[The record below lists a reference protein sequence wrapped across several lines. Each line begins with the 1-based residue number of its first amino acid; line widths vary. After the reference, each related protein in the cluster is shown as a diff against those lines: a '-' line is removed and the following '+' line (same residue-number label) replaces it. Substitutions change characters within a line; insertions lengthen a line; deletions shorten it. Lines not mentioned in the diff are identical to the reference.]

1 MELTIPNELSKAIIN
16 NKLIL
21 FLGAGISINESLPS
35 WKKIVENLLDN
46 QDCDIEKASSFKAA
60 LSDDVM
66 SPLEILEKIK
76 KHRKYVLESFEKNLN
91 IENSESEIFKML
103 GNISKRFIT
112 TNFDKL
118 IEQNTNIKLVITQ
131 DSSYNLSKVDTNDN
145 YIIKIHGDLDRLDS
159 CIIFEDQYKDLYEND
174 KLATFQL
181 KKLISQYNFLFIG
194 FSFNDPYVN
203 ELFQLISNLMD
214 GFGPKHFMVTTND
227 NKINNIHNIKLDNY
241 SQLKDL
247 IKVLE
252 KVKFDNEKL
261 KKQTVNSQINDITDE
276 DILVEENGSDIAP
289 RVYNWVGRTKELGLL
304 KSDAFKVFFITGIGG
319 EGKSALAS
327 HYLEQES
334 NYHLTDWRDFKEEEH
349 KFHYKIYSMIQK
361 VCPSINQNKLVG
373 LSDEQLI
380 TLFFK
385 KLGKQKAVFVLD
397 NIDSYID
404 LENFE
409 PVRSIKK
416 LFDSAIF
423 YEHNSKFIFTCR
435 PFIRYAGL
443 DFHQLKL
450 TGLNE
455 DDTVEYF
462 INEKPSI
469 SKEKIIKYA
478 KKSFELTKGHALW
491 LSLIIAHARRGED
504 TLNEFLHK
512 IENGD
517 AISENDSAI
526 MSKRMLNN
534 IWSSLIERDKLVLRT
549 MAESIVSETA
559 EEYSKMVATELNY
572 NKFQKA
578 LKNLQSLNLIIE
590 KRGTDFIELHP
601 LVKEFIRTYY
611 PSTERNKFITMIIQY
626 YDQYVVVLKKRMSYK
641 LSYEDFLNFT
651 NKAELYINASKHQEA
666 LNTLI
671 EVMESMV
678 GAGYNE
684 EFLRVVKLFFNSI
697 TWTKKKVDEFSNF
710 SMLLTRAITNFIDY
724 GDETYAKELIK
735 KYESIIENKSE
746 EYIKLCSVKTY
757 AYWLLKEYDRAIEIS
772 EEALYMMERGELAD
786 NFNVKHHYALAL
798 RDTKIAENI
807 EKAMKYF
814 LLTNEL
820 SKIINPEYLP
830 TKDNG
835 TTYGNVGK
843 CLQLQDKL
851 DDALICYYKSFY
863 FIHTYDNYQRL
874 INLGYAS
881 FWIAEI
887 LMEKNKEQSYY
898 FFKFAQESWSK
909 SSNVLLNQNQ
919 DKLKILTENS
929 TSKSIN
935 SQDYWKIEKYCIEFI
950 ESKINVKFKI

>member
-409 PVRSIKK
+409 PVGSIKK

-478 KKSFELTKGHALW
+478 KKS
-491 LSLIIAHARRGED
+491 
-504 TLNEFLHK
+504 
-512 IENGD
+512 
-517 AISENDSAI
+517 
-526 MSKRMLNN
+526 
-534 IWSSLIERDKLVLRT
+534 
-549 MAESIVSETA
+549 
-559 EEYSKMVATELNY
+559 
-572 NKFQKA
+572 
-578 LKNLQSLNLIIE
+578 
-590 KRGTDFIELHP
+590 
-601 LVKEFIRTYY
+601 
-611 PSTERNKFITMIIQY
+611 
-626 YDQYVVVLKKRMSYK
+626 
-641 LSYEDFLNFT
+641 
-651 NKAELYINASKHQEA
+651 
-666 LNTLI
+666 
-671 EVMESMV
+671 
-678 GAGYNE
+678 
-684 EFLRVVKLFFNSI
+684 
-697 TWTKKKVDEFSNF
+697 
-710 SMLLTRAITNFIDY
+710 
-724 GDETYAKELIK
+724 
-735 KYESIIENKSE
+735 
-746 EYIKLCSVKTY
+746 
-757 AYWLLKEYDRAIEIS
+757 
-772 EEALYMMERGELAD
+772 
-786 NFNVKHHYALAL
+786 
-798 RDTKIAENI
+798 
-807 EKAMKYF
+807 
-814 LLTNEL
+814 
-820 SKIINPEYLP
+820 
-830 TKDNG
+830 
-835 TTYGNVGK
+835 
-843 CLQLQDKL
+843 
-851 DDALICYYKSFY
+851 
-863 FIHTYDNYQRL
+863 
-874 INLGYAS
+874 
-881 FWIAEI
+881 
-887 LMEKNKEQSYY
+887 
-898 FFKFAQESWSK
+898 
-909 SSNVLLNQNQ
+909 
-919 DKLKILTENS
+919 
-929 TSKSIN
+929 
-935 SQDYWKIEKYCIEFI
+935 
-950 ESKINVKFKI
+950 